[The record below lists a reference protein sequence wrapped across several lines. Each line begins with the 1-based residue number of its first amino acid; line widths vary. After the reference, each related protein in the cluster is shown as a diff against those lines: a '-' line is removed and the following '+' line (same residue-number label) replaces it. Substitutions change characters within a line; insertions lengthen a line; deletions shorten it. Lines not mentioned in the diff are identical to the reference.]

1 MVRSVLYDYSN
12 VYMVVEVTIFNEN
25 GNVGLNGKLVL
36 QICVPFT
43 NCMLKI
49 NETLMDKI
57 LIL

>member
-1 MVRSVLYDYSN
+1 
-12 VYMVVEVTIFNEN
+12 MVVEVTIFNEN